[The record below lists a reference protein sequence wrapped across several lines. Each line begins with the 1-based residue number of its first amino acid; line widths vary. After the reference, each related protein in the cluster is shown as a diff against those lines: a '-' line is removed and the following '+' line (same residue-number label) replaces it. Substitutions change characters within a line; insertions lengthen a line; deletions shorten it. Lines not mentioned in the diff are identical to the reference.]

1 MPTLHERVNAAV
13 VSVAHRRDAALT
25 EVVPEQTLGFDSPDI
40 AQPVAVLEIETG
52 PDPLAATA
60 IGSMRTIAD
69 LCDAYAR
76 AS

>member
-1 MPTLHERVNAAV
+1 MPTLHEKINVAV
-13 VSVAHRRDAALT
+13 VSVAHRRNAALT
-25 EVVPEQTLGFDSPDI
+25 EVVPEQTLGFDSSDI

-52 PDPLAATA
+52 LDPFAATA
-60 IGSMRTIAD
+60 IGTMQTIAD